1 MGQPVWDTD
10 AGSLGTIAEGLFF
23 NTPVIATDPDGGTVK
38 YILVAGELPEGIQIR
53 LNGTIEGV
61 PVPFVRVQG
70 VPSEVGE
77 DITSKFAIRA
87 YVEEN
92 GTTRIND
99 RTFTLTVTGQD
110 VPEFTTPA
118 GSLGIFYDGDVIDI
132 DIEFT
137 DQDPDDTVT
146 VSLES
151 GELPPGLTVSSTG
164 TISGYIEPIAPLPDT
179 AIAGYDRDGSDYDEF
194 PFDFS
199 SRSISKNYQFTI
211 KITDGKDQNIRTF
224 EMFVVSRDSLT
235 ADTTDFTSDN
245 NDLTADVL
253 SQRTPF
259 ISNYPAATATTDA
272 GFIGTFRHDNFFAY
286 QIIGLDLD
294 GDPFEFEIETGDSTS
309 IPPNLIFD
317 RTTGWLRGYFPDQ
330 GATEIDYSFRIS
342 VYKRDIPSIV
352 SSLYT
357 YSLTIIG
364 DIESG
369 VTWLNGTLVPDRPVS
384 SPIYSLGTINSGAV
398 SLLGIEASTPSARLL
413 QFRLKQGGYP
423 DTPGVYNKLPQGLSL
438 LPTGE
443 IAGRATFNTFAM
455 DSGTTTFDQARS
467 TRLEIDP
474 TTFDQ
479 QFDFTVEAYSTDGLI
494 SVFRTFRIFLN
505 RAYNTPYESLYI
517 QAMPPNEDRDLIK
530 SLVQNQDIIP
540 PSLLYRKNDPYFGIA
555 ERVTYVHA
563 FSLDSATLEEY
574 VQALQLNHFR
584 KRLVVDGIRTAQALD
599 ENDEVLYEVVYADI
613 VDTGVNKLGQSTP
626 QSVSTAYPITDADG
640 STETSTV
647 YPNSLINMRDQV
659 IDTVGQTNVI
669 LPLWM
674 TSKQTNGRVLGF
686 TRAWVIAYTQPGE
699 SARVAYNI
707 RTEFGEI
714 LNRIDFEVDR
724 YTLDRSMT
732 KNWVPN
738 EDSTDGG
745 NWLPALSTTF
755 DLDNEY
761 SVSVTNGGSGYEVGD
776 TLRVLGTSLGGST
789 TANDLSL
796 TVASTYGV
804 DIVTID
810 ASDSSVLYEVGD
822 EVEALLAD
830 SSITQGEITAVST
843 DGTTVTIK
851 RLLGTPFSGILRL
864 IGRAEETILPD
875 VTSVILSTSTT
886 GGIVNSVIFTGAGSY
901 TAEGNSYAGIT
912 PTVISSSGT
921 GLTITVKLA
930 IDTTFDGDSLRF
942 TSPVDNYEFTDK
954 YNKYLVFPKT
964 NILG

>member
-1 MGQPVWDTD
+1 MAQPVWTTE

-38 YILVAGELPEGIQIR
+38 YILVAGELPEGIQVR

-61 PVPFVRVQG
+61 PVPYARVQG
-70 VPSEVGE
+70 VPAEVSEEVV
-77 DITSKFAIRA
+77 SKFAIRA

-92 GTTRIND
+92 GSTRIND

-110 VPEFTTPA
+110 IPEFTTPA
-118 GSLGIFYDGDVIDI
+118 GSLGTFYDGDVIDL

-151 GELPPGLTVSSTG
+151 GTLPPGLSVSSTG

-179 AIAGYDRDGSDYDEF
+179 AIAGYDRDGSNYDEF

-211 KITDGKDQNIRTF
+211 KITDGKDQNLRTF

-235 ADTTDFTSDN
+235 ADTTDFTADN
-245 NDLTADVL
+245 DDITADVL

-259 ISNYPAATATTDA
+259 ISNYPAATTTTAA

-286 QIIGLDLD
+286 QIQGLDLD
-294 GDPFEFEIETGDSTS
+294 GDPFEFEIETGDSTD
-309 IPPNLIFD
+309 IPPNLVFD

-342 VYKRDIPSIV
+342 VYKRNNPSIV

-357 YSLTIIG
+357 YSMTIIG

-369 VTWLNGTLVPDRPVS
+369 VTWLNGTLVPDRPVT
-384 SPIYSLGTINSGAV
+384 SPIYSLGTIDSGAI
-398 SLLGIEASTPSARLL
+398 SELAILASTPSDRLL
-413 QFRLKQGGYP
+413 QFRLKQG
-423 DTPGVYNKLPQGLSL
+423 GVYNKLPQGLSL

-443 IAGRATFNTFAM
+443 ISGRATFNTFTL
-455 DSGTTTFDQARS
+455 DSGTTTFDQTRA
-467 TRLEIDP
+467 TRLEIDA

-479 QFDFTVEAYSTDGLI
+479 QFDFTVEAYTSDGLI
-494 SVFRTFRIFLN
+494 SVFRTFRIFLD
-505 RAYNTPYESLYI
+505 RAYNTLYESLYI
-517 QAMPPNEDRDLIK
+517 QAMPPNEDRELVK

-540 PSLLYRKNDPYFGIA
+540 PSSLYRKNDPYFGVA
-555 ERVTYVHA
+555 EDVKYVHA

-584 KRLVVDGIRTAQALD
+584 KHLVVDGIRTAQALD
-599 ENDEVLYEVVYADI
+599 ADDNVVYEVVYANI
-613 VDTGVNKLGQSTP
+613 VDNGVNQLGESPGQT
-626 QSVSTAYPITDADG
+626 VTTAFPITVNG
-640 STETSTV
+640 ETTSTV

-659 IDTVGQTNVI
+659 IDTVGQTNTV

-674 TSKQTNGRVLGF
+674 TSKQTDGRVLGF
-686 TRAWVIAYTQPGE
+686 TRAWVIAYTKPGE

-707 RTEFGEI
+707 RENFGEI
-714 LNRIDFEVDR
+714 LNRIDFDVDR
-724 YTLDRSMT
+724 YILDRSMT
-732 KNWVPN
+732 KNWVAN

-745 NWLPALSTTF
+745 NWLPAEETTFNYDQNANPTVSGNPTTF
-755 DLDNEY
+755 DD
-761 SVSVTNGGSGYEVGD
+761 
-776 TLRVLGTSLGGST
+776 
-789 TANDLSL
+789 
-796 TVASTYGV
+796 
-804 DIVTID
+804 
-810 ASDSSVLYEVGD
+810 
-822 EVEALLAD
+822 
-830 SSITQGEITAVST
+830 
-843 DGTTVTIK
+843 
-851 RLLGTPFSGILRL
+851 
-864 IGRAEETILPD
+864 
-875 VTSVILSTSTT
+875 
-886 GGIVNSVIFTGAGSY
+886 
-901 TAEGNSYAGIT
+901 
-912 PTVISSSGT
+912 
-921 GLTITVKLA
+921 
-930 IDTTFDGDSLRF
+930 DSLRF
-942 TSPVDNYEFTDK
+942 ISPVDNYEFTDR

>member
-1 MGQPVWDTD
+1 MAQPQWTTE

-38 YILVAGELPEGIQIR
+38 YILVAGELPEGIQVR

-61 PVPFVRVQG
+61 PVPYARVQG
-70 VPSEVGE
+70 VPAEVGE
-77 DITSKFAIRA
+77 EVESKFAIRA

-110 VPEFTTPA
+110 IPEFTTPA
-118 GSLGIFYDGDVIDI
+118 GSLGTFYDGDVIDI

-151 GELPPGLTVSSTG
+151 GDLPPGLTVSNTG
-164 TISGYIEPIAPLPDT
+164 TISGYIEPVAPLPET
-179 AIAGYDRDGSDYDEF
+179 AIAGFDRDTVAYDEF

-199 SRSISKNYQFTI
+199 TRSISKNYQFTI
-211 KITDGKDQNIRTF
+211 KISDGKDQNIRTF

-235 ADTTDFTSDN
+235 ADTTDFTADN
-245 NDLTADVL
+245 NNITADVM
-253 SQRTPF
+253 SKRTPF
-259 ISNYPAATATTDA
+259 IVNYPAATATTAA

-286 QIIGLDLD
+286 QIQGLDLD
-294 GDPFEFEIETGDSTS
+294 GDPIEFEIETGDSS
-309 IPPNLIFD
+309 SVPNNLVFD

-330 GATEIDYSFRIS
+330 GATELDFSFRIS
-342 VYKRDIPSIV
+342 VYKRDNSSIV

-364 DIESG
+364 DIESS
-369 VTWLNGTLVPDRPVS
+369 VTWLNGTLVPNRPIS
-384 SPIYSLGTINSGAV
+384 SPIYSIGSIDSGAV
-398 SLLGIEASTPSARLL
+398 SLLSIQATTVGERLL
-413 QFRLKQGGYP
+413 QFRLKQGSYP
-423 DTPGVYNKLPQGLSL
+423 TTPGVYNKLPQGLTL

-443 IAGRATFNTFAM
+443 IAGRATFNTFAL
-455 DSGTTTFDQARS
+455 DSGTTTFDQTRA
-467 TRLEIDP
+467 TRLEVEP
-474 TTFDQ
+474 TTIDQ

-505 RAYNTPYESLYI
+505 RSYNTPYESLYI
-517 QAMPPNEDRDLIK
+517 QAMPPTEDRDLIK

-540 PSLLYRKNDPYFGIA
+540 PSSLYRKDDPYFGVA
-555 ERVTYVHA
+555 DDVKYVHA

-584 KRLVVDGIRTAQALD
+584 KRLVLDGIRTAQALD
-599 ENDEVLYEVVYADI
+599 ADDNVVYEVVYANI
-613 VDTGVNKLGQSTP
+613 VDTGVNQDGKSPP
-626 QSVSTAYPITDADG
+626 QSVKTAYPFVDPDG
-640 STETSTV
+640 STETQTV

-659 IDTVGQTNVI
+659 IDVVGQTNTV

-686 TRAWVIAYTQPGE
+686 TRAWVIAYTQPNE
-699 SARVAYNI
+699 SARIAYNI
-707 RTEFGEI
+707 RENFGEI
-714 LNRIDFEVDR
+714 LNRVDFDVDR

-745 NWLPALSTTF
+745 NWLPAKQTTF
-755 DLDNEY
+755 NY
-761 SVSVTNGGSGYEVGD
+761 NQNTN
-776 TLRVLGTSLGGST
+776 
-789 TANDLSL
+789 
-796 TVASTYGV
+796 
-804 DIVTID
+804 
-810 ASDSSVLYEVGD
+810 
-822 EVEALLAD
+822 
-830 SSITQGEITAVST
+830 
-843 DGTTVTIK
+843 
-851 RLLGTPFSGILRL
+851 
-864 IGRAEETILPD
+864 
-875 VTSVILSTSTT
+875 
-886 GGIVNSVIFTGAGSY
+886 
-901 TAEGNSYAGIT
+901 
-912 PTVISSSGT
+912 PTVSKES
-921 GLTITVKLA
+921 TI
-930 IDTTFDGDSLRF
+930 FDGDSLRF
-942 TSPVDNYEFTDK
+942 TSPVDNYEFTDE

>member
-1 MGQPVWDTD
+1 MAQPVWNTT

-23 NTPVIATDPDGGTVK
+23 NTPVIAQDPDGGTVK
-38 YILVAGELPEGIQIR
+38 YVLIAGELPEGIQVRI
-53 LNGTIEGV
+53 NGVIEGV
-61 PVPFVRVQG
+61 PVPFARIQG
-70 VPSEVGE
+70 VPAEVGE

-92 GTTRIND
+92 GSTRIND
-99 RTFTLTVTGQD
+99 RTFSLTVTGQD

-118 GSLGIFYDGDVIDI
+118 GSLGTFYDGDVVDI

-151 GELPPGLTVSSTG
+151 GELPPGLSISSTG

-179 AIAGYDRDGSDYDEF
+179 AIAGYDRDGTAYDEF

-199 SRSISKNYQFTI
+199 SRSINKNYQFTI

-224 EMFVVSRDSLT
+224 EMYVVSRDSLT
-235 ADTTDFTSDN
+235 ADTTDFTGDN
-245 NDLTADVL
+245 NDITADVL

-259 ISNYPAATATTDA
+259 ISNYPAATDTTAA

-286 QIIGLDLD
+286 QIQALDLD
-294 GDPFEFEIETGDSTS
+294 GDPVEFEIETGDSTDV
-309 IPPNLIFD
+309 PPNLVFD
-317 RTTGWLRGYFPDQ
+317 RTTGWLRGFFPDQ
-330 GATEIDYSFRIS
+330 GATELDYSFRIK
-342 VYKRDIPSIV
+342 VYKRDNPSIE
-352 SSLYT
+352 SNLYT
-357 YSLTIIG
+357 YTITVIG

-369 VTWLNGTLVPDRPVS
+369 VTWLNGILVPNRPVS
-384 SPIYSLGTINSGAV
+384 SPIYSLGTIDSGAI
-398 SLLGIEASTPSARLL
+398 SLLGIQASTPSNKLL
-413 QFRLKQGGYP
+413 QFRLKRGTYP
-423 DTPGVYNKLPQGLSL
+423 NTPGVYNKLPQGLSL

-443 IAGRATFNTFAM
+443 IAGRATFNTFTL
-455 DSGTTTFDQARS
+455 DSGTTTFDQARA
-467 TRLEIDP
+467 TRLEINP

-479 QFDFTVEAYSTDGLI
+479 QFDFTVEAYTTDGLV

-517 QAMPPNEDRDLIK
+517 QAMPPDEDRALID
-530 SLVQNQDIIP
+530 SLVQNTDIIP
-540 PSLLYRKNDPYFGIA
+540 PSSLFRKDDPYFGVA

-584 KRLVVDGIRTAQALD
+584 KRLIVDGIRTAQALD

-613 VDTGVNKLGQSTP
+613 VDTGVNNLGQSPP
-626 QSVSTAYPITDADG
+626 QTVSTAFPITDADG

-659 IDTVGQTNVI
+659 IDTVGQTNTV

-674 TSKQTNGRVLGF
+674 TTKQSTGRVLGF
-686 TRAWVIAYTQPGE
+686 TRAWVIAYTKPGQSE
-699 SARVAYNI
+699 RLAYNI

-714 LNRIDFEVDR
+714 LNRIDFLVDR
-724 YTLDRSMT
+724 YILDRSMT

-745 NWLPALSTTF
+745 SWLSAKQTTF
-755 DLDNEY
+755 NFDQ
-761 SVSVTNGGSGYEVGD
+761 STN
-776 TLRVLGTSLGGST
+776 
-789 TANDLSL
+789 
-796 TVASTYGV
+796 
-804 DIVTID
+804 
-810 ASDSSVLYEVGD
+810 
-822 EVEALLAD
+822 
-830 SSITQGEITAVST
+830 
-843 DGTTVTIK
+843 
-851 RLLGTPFSGILRL
+851 
-864 IGRAEETILPD
+864 
-875 VTSVILSTSTT
+875 
-886 GGIVNSVIFTGAGSY
+886 
-901 TAEGNSYAGIT
+901 
-912 PTVISSSGT
+912 PTVSG
-921 GLTITVKLA
+921 A
-930 IDTTFDGDSLRF
+930 ATTFDGDSLRF
-942 TSPVDNYEFTDK
+942 TSPVDNYEFTDE

>member
-1 MGQPVWDTD
+1 MAQPQWITP

-23 NTPVIATDPDGGTVK
+23 NTPAIATDPDGGTVK

-61 PVPFVRVQG
+61 PVPFARVQG

-77 DITSKFAIRA
+77 EVVSKFAIRA

-110 VPEFTTPA
+110 VPEFVTPA
-118 GSLGIFYDGDVIDI
+118 GSLGTFYDGDVVDI

-146 VSLES
+146 VSLEA
-151 GELPPGLTVSSTG
+151 GELPPGLSVSSTG
-164 TISGYIEPIAPLPDT
+164 TISGYIEPVAPLPDT

-199 SRSISKNYQFTI
+199 SRSISTNYQFTI

-235 ADTTDFTSDN
+235 ADTTDFTADN
-245 NDLTADVL
+245 NDITADVL

-259 ISNYPAATATTDA
+259 VSNYPAATATTAA

-286 QIIGLDLD
+286 QITALDLD
-294 GDPFEFEIETGDSTS
+294 GDPFEFEIETGDSTDV
-309 IPPNLIFD
+309 PPNLIFD

-330 GATEIDYSFRIS
+330 GATEISYSFRIS
-342 VYKRDIPSIV
+342 VYKRDNPDIV

-357 YSLTIIG
+357 YSMTIIG

-369 VTWLNGTLVPDRPVS
+369 VTWLNGTLVPDRPVN
-384 SPIYSLGTINSGAV
+384 SPIYSLGTIDSGAI
-398 SLLGIEASTPSARLL
+398 SLLGIEASTPSERLL
-413 QFRLKQGGYP
+413 QFRLKPGSYP
-423 DTPGVYNKLPQGLSL
+423 DTPGIYNKLPQGLTL

-443 IAGRATFNTFAM
+443 ISGRATFNTFAL
-455 DSGTTTFDQARS
+455 DSGTTTFDQARA

-517 QAMPPNEDRDLIK
+517 QAMPPNEDRELIK

-540 PSLLYRKNDPYFGIA
+540 PSSLYRKNDPYFGVA

-563 FSLDSATLEEY
+563 FSLDSASLEEY

-584 KRLVVDGIRTAQALD
+584 KQLIVDGIRTAQALD
-599 ENDEVLYEVVYADI
+599 ENEEVLYEVVYADI
-613 VDTGVNKLGQSTP
+613 VDTGVNQQGESPP
-626 QSVSTAYPITDADG
+626 QSVITAYPITVDG
-640 STETSTV
+640 TQTRTV

-659 IDTVGQTNVI
+659 IDTVGQTNTV

-674 TSKQTNGRVLGF
+674 TTKQTNGRVLGF

-699 SARVAYNI
+699 SARIAYNI
-707 RTEFGEI
+707 RENFGEI

-732 KNWVPN
+732 KNWVHN

-745 NWLPALSTTF
+745 NWLPAKQTTF
-755 DLDNEY
+755 NYDQD
-761 SVSVTNGGSGYEVGD
+761 TN
-776 TLRVLGTSLGGST
+776 
-789 TANDLSL
+789 
-796 TVASTYGV
+796 
-804 DIVTID
+804 
-810 ASDSSVLYEVGD
+810 
-822 EVEALLAD
+822 
-830 SSITQGEITAVST
+830 
-843 DGTTVTIK
+843 
-851 RLLGTPFSGILRL
+851 
-864 IGRAEETILPD
+864 
-875 VTSVILSTSTT
+875 
-886 GGIVNSVIFTGAGSY
+886 
-901 TAEGNSYAGIT
+901 
-912 PTVISSSGT
+912 PTVSED
-921 GLTITVKLA
+921 A
-930 IDTTFDGDSLRF
+930 TTFDGDSLRF

>member
-1 MGQPVWDTD
+1 MGQPVWDTA

-23 NTPVIATDPDGGTVK
+23 NTPVIAQDPDGGTVK
-38 YILVAGELPEGIQIR
+38 YVLIAGELPEGIQVRI
-53 LNGTIEGV
+53 NGVIEGV
-61 PVPFVRVQG
+61 PVPFARIQG
-70 VPSEVGE
+70 VPAEVGE
-77 DITSKFAIRA
+77 DVTSKFAIRA

-99 RTFTLTVTGQD
+99 RTFSLTVTGQD

-118 GSLGIFYDGDVIDI
+118 GSLGTFYDGDVVDI

-151 GELPPGLTVSSTG
+151 GELPPGLSISSTG

-179 AIAGYDRDGSDYDEF
+179 AIAGYDRDGTAYDEF

-199 SRSISKNYQFTI
+199 SRSINKNYQFTI
-211 KITDGKDQNIRTF
+211 KISDGKDQNIRTF
-224 EMFVVSRDSLT
+224 EMYVVSRDSLT
-235 ADTTDFTSDN
+235 ADTTDFTSDD
-245 NDLTADVL
+245 NDITADVL

-259 ISNYPAATATTDA
+259 ISNYPAATDTTAA

-286 QIIGLDLD
+286 QIQALDLD
-294 GDPFEFEIETGDSTS
+294 GDPVEFEIETGDSTDV
-309 IPPNLIFD
+309 PPNLIFD

-342 VYKRDIPSIV
+342 VYKRDNPSIV

-357 YSLTIIG
+357 YSITVIG

-369 VTWLNGTLVPDRPVS
+369 VTWLNGTLVPNRPVT
-384 SPIYSLGTINSGAV
+384 SPIYSLGTIDSGAI
-398 SLLGIEASTPSARLL
+398 SLLAIEASTPSDRLL
-413 QFRLKQGGYP
+413 QFRLKPGTYP
-423 DTPGVYNKLPQGLSL
+423 TTPGVYNKLPQGLSL
-438 LPTGE
+438 LPSGE
-443 IAGRATFNTFAM
+443 IAGRATFNTFAL
-455 DSGTTTFDQARS
+455 DSGTTTFDQARA
-467 TRLEIDP
+467 TRLEVDS

-479 QFDFTVEAYSTDGLI
+479 QFDFTVEAYTADGLI

-517 QAMPPNEDRDLIK
+517 QAMPPNEDRELID

-540 PSLLYRKNDPYFGIA
+540 PSTLYRKDDPYFGVADSVI
-555 ERVTYVHA
+555 YVHA

-584 KRLVVDGIRTAQALD
+584 KRLVVDGISTAQALD

-613 VDTGVNKLGQSTP
+613 VDTGVNQLGQSPP
-626 QSVSTAYPITDADG
+626 QTVSTAFPIIDADG

-659 IDTVGQTNVI
+659 IATVGQTNRV

-674 TSKQTNGRVLGF
+674 TTKQSNGRVLGF

-699 SARVAYNI
+699 SERVAYNI
-707 RTEFGEI
+707 RTQFGEI

-724 YTLDRSMT
+724 YILDRSMT

-745 NWLPALSTTF
+745 NWLQAKQTTF
-755 DLDNEY
+755 NFDQN
-761 SVSVTNGGSGYEVGD
+761 TN
-776 TLRVLGTSLGGST
+776 
-789 TANDLSL
+789 
-796 TVASTYGV
+796 
-804 DIVTID
+804 
-810 ASDSSVLYEVGD
+810 
-822 EVEALLAD
+822 
-830 SSITQGEITAVST
+830 
-843 DGTTVTIK
+843 
-851 RLLGTPFSGILRL
+851 
-864 IGRAEETILPD
+864 
-875 VTSVILSTSTT
+875 
-886 GGIVNSVIFTGAGSY
+886 
-901 TAEGNSYAGIT
+901 
-912 PTVISSSGT
+912 PTVSGN
-921 GLTITVKLA
+921 A
-930 IDTTFDGDSLRF
+930 TTFDGDSLRF
-942 TSPVDNYEFTDK
+942 TSPVDNYEFTDE